1 MAYPRVT
8 PFAAYRAAFLKP
20 LVACVLSQCLVFA
33 LHMLNG
39 IEVFDALVIFYP
51 FAFAMATVFLYAGQ
65 HTPWLVWSLF
75 LASLHMDMLYM
86 HAIGI
91 SASTSYVVMRLVNR
105 HGAWV
110 WWSVAALSVLVG
122 LIVLLAD
129 QMIMR
134 ICLWFLNY

>member
-8 PFAAYRAAFLKP
+8 PFAAYRTAFLKP
-20 LVACVLSQCLVFA
+20 LMACLLSQCLVFA

-65 HTPWLVWSLF
+65 HTPLLVWSLF

-91 SASTSYVVMRLVNR
+91 SAGASFVLIRSVNR

-110 WWSVAALSVLVG
+110 WWSVAALSVPVG
-122 LIVLLAD
+122 LITLLAD

-134 ICLWFLNY
+134 ACLWLLHG